1 MSSWKKTDAHTSAP
15 LWALARV
22 NKAPTAANMGAAG
35 SGKLFNNAS
44 ANNLISG
51 VTIGLF
57 NVAAGERFSG
67 CHQGWVLKT
76 TGSGGRA
83 ARITG
88 ETLVCMT
95 SNTGS

>member
-1 MSSWKKTDAHTSAP
+1 MSSWANKDRYQDAP

-22 NKAPTAANMGAAG
+22 NKAPVSSNMGAAA
-35 SGKLFNNAS
+35 SGKLFNNAT
-44 ANNLISG
+44 ADNLISG
-51 VTIGLF
+51 VTVGLF
-57 NVAAGERFSG
+57 NIASGEVFSG

-83 ARITG
+83 TRVTG

-95 SNTGS
+95 SNT

>member
-1 MSSWKKTDAHTSAP
+1 MSSWAKTDAFGSAP
-15 LWALARV
+15 LWALAQV
-22 NKAPTAANMGAAG
+22 NKEPVSTNMGPAG
-35 SGKLFNNAS
+35 SGKLFNNAT

-51 VTIGLF
+51 VTVGLF
-57 NVAAGERFSG
+57 NIASGEVFSG

-83 ARITG
+83 TRVTG

-95 SNTGS
+95 SNT